1 MWDRIHVVDEEP
13 PGGGLPRAAVLAALF
28 VDAQGEIRLILTKRP
43 LTMPTHAGHLAF
55 PGGRPHP
62 EDSGPVATAL
72 REAHE
77 EVGIE
82 PASVEVLGYLPP
94 IHTVEFSLLVVPV
107 VGRLSGEPVLH
118 PSPREVDRVLVPT
131 LTELADEA
139 GWRYELWGG
148 RRVWFY
154 ELEGEIL
161 WGATASMT
169 RRLVGL
175 EI

>member
-1 MWDRIHVVDEEP
+1 VWDRIHVVADEP
-13 PGGGLPRAAVLAALF
+13 PGGGLPRAAVLAALYE
-28 VDAQGEIRLILTKRP
+28 DRRGEIRLILTKRP
-43 LTMPTHAGHLAF
+43 LSMPTHAGHLAF

-62 EDSGPVATAL
+62 EDAGPVATAL

-82 PASVEVLGYLPP
+82 PGSVEVLGYLPP

-107 VGRLSGEPVLH
+107 VGRLPGEPLLH
-118 PSPREVDRVLVPT
+118 PSRREVDRVLVPP
-131 LTELADEA
+131 LAELADEA

>member
-1 MWDRIHVVDEEP
+1 MWDRIHVVAEEP
-13 PGGGLPRAAVLAALF
+13 PGGDLPRAAVLAALYE
-28 VDAQGEIRLILTKRP
+28 DRLGDIRLILTKRP

-62 EDSGPVATAL
+62 GDSGPVETAL
-72 REAHE
+72 REANE

-82 PASVEVLGYLPP
+82 PGAVEVLGYLPA

-107 VGRLSGEPVLH
+107 VGRLAGEPMLH
-118 PSPREVDRVLVPT
+118 PSPREVDRVLVPP
-131 LTELADEA
+131 LAELADEA
-139 GWRYELWGG
+139 RWRYELWGD

-154 ELEGEIL
+154 EVEGEIL

-175 EI
+175 ET